1 MSFDKVKKLLC
12 EQLNISEDKVTME
25 SKVIDDLGA
34 DSLDV
39 VEMLMTLEDEFNIT
53 VSDEE
58 SVNLKTVGDIVKV
71 IETKTK
77 AEKTEETK

>member
-1 MSFDKVKKLLC
+1 MSFDKVKKLLA
-12 EQLNISEDKVTME
+12 EQLNIAPDKITMT

-39 VEMLMTLEDEFNIT
+39 VEMLMTLEDEFNVT

-58 SVNLKTVGDIVKV
+58 SVNLKTVGDIVKL
-71 IETKTK
+71 IDSKSK
-77 AEKTEETK
+77 KDN

>member
-1 MSFDKVKKLLC
+1 MTFEKVKKLLAD
-12 EQLNISEDKVTME
+12 QLNVDANTITEK

-39 VEMLMTLEDEFNIT
+39 VERLMTLEDEFNVT

-58 SVNLKTVGDIVKV
+58 SVNLKTVGDIVKL
-71 IETKTK
+71 IDSKTK
-77 AEKTEETK
+77 KN

>member
-1 MSFDKVKKLLC
+1 MATLDKIKGLLAS
-12 EQLNISEDKVTME
+12 QLNIDESKITAE

-39 VEMLMTLEDEFNIT
+39 VEMLMTLEDEFNVT

-58 SVNLKTVGDIVKV
+58 SVNLKTVGDLAKLIDSKSKK
-71 IETKTK
+71 ED
-77 AEKTEETK
+77 

>member
-1 MSFDKVKKLLC
+1 MSFDKVKKLLA
-12 EQLNISEDKVTME
+12 EQLNIAPEKITMT

-39 VEMLMTLEDEFNIT
+39 VEMLMTLEDEFNVT

-58 SVNLKTVGDIVKV
+58 SVNLKTVGDIVKL
-71 IETKTK
+71 IDSKTK
-77 AEKTEETK
+77 KN